1 MHSWLVVS
9 AGNAPL
15 DAWAAL
21 VVRGSEAALLLG
33 TYDEAF
39 VFAVGAVIAGEGG
52 AEVAAVGGGGDGGLR
67 GKDRFTA

>member
-1 MHSWLVVS
+1 M
-9 AGNAPL
+9 
-15 DAWAAL
+15 
-21 VVRGSEAALLLG
+21 VRGSEAALLLG

>member
-1 MHSWLVVS
+1 MVS
-9 AGNAPL
+9 EGNAPL
-15 DAWAAL
+15 DAWVAL
-21 VVRGSEAALLLG
+21 VVRGSQAALLLG
-33 TYDEAF
+33 TYGEAF

>member
-1 MHSWLVVS
+1 LHSWQVVLAVKS
-9 AGNAPL
+9 SL

-21 VVRGSEAALLLG
+21 VVRGAEAALLLG

-39 VFAVGAVIAGEGG
+39 VFAVGAVIAGEAG

-67 GKDRFTA
+67 RKDRFTA

>member
-1 MHSWLVVS
+1 MVS

-15 DAWAAL
+15 DAWVAL
-21 VVRGSEAALLLG
+21 VVRGSQAALLLG
-33 TYDEAF
+33 TYGEAF